1 MAVAWVPT
9 SASALDACWVRE
21 SAAASGHASALA
33 LGARW
38 ERASAAATAMA
49 SVAVLDACW
58 ARASAAAS
66 ALVWDSGSAEVLDV
80 ASELALHY

>member
-1 MAVAWVPT
+1 MNITFILSTRWR
-9 SASALDACWVRE
+9 SAKTGGPRE

-38 ERASAAATAMA
+38 ERASAAA
-49 SVAVLDACW
+49 LEICW